1 MAPRNGKRK
10 GPAQMR
16 RLQRRAEER
25 RAAALATMVD
35 EYEPEVEDCYYDEAG
50 RWVDLRTSSIENE
63 EASGDLS
70 QVGVDDVAET
80 EAQSR
85 VSEPGGA

>member
-1 MAPRNGKRK
+1 
-10 GPAQMR
+10 
-16 RLQRRAEER
+16 
-25 RAAALATMVD
+25 MVD
-35 EYEPEVEDCYYDEAG
+35 EYETEGEDCYYDEAG

-85 VSEPGGA
+85 VSDPGGA